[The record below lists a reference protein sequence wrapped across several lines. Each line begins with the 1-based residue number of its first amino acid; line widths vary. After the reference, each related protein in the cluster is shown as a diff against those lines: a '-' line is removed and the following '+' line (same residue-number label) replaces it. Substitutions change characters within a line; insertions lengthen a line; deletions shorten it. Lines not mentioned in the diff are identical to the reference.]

1 MDFFGTS
8 HRINRSINVL
18 MLAQSAT
25 TPEAI
30 QAIKTLQGYGSLVI
44 PKILDTCVK
53 TRLSAPLLTLLA
65 TYVAPETLPLFRQ
78 GLCSPVPRVV
88 ATVVE
93 VLTKSTDY
101 DPHLLLDGFAEP
113 GIAKSAVKQLLDAH
127 KQSLNPAILLRVLET
142 LSAEDRSLLSSLVL
156 QTASATTVSALIA
169 HLQSDEEDVRLLCT
183 QTLMR
188 FPIEA
193 VRTAF
198 YTLLTDPSSRLR
210 LAALAGLGRLP
221 FPPDFPVIF
230 QRLADEDARVRAET
244 KRFLSQCQV
253 PQLLEELFN
262 ILEDAAS
269 PIRADAADLLGTV
282 RDVRAM
288 QATAAA
294 RPHATATC
302 AALLRLL
309 SAPNTQVRRM
319 ALVGLTSVKSTFDIT
334 SVSPFLWDAD
344 HQSRRLAVA
353 ILKDYKVPQT
363 IEALKKAFR
372 NETSVVRLDALAILD
387 VIADTHIVREVLGS
401 FREEEEAIAER
412 AITLLGSRGA
422 TLVIQAALEFTAD
435 ADAYLRRTV
444 ATLLTL
450 TNDATVVPYLVD
462 MLAKPEAWV
471 RRCAAEVLG
480 MLGSKGRDA
489 VPALM
494 AMALRDEAEG
504 LIALDT
510 LTNIGDARAIPVCLT
525 HMQHGM
531 STLQE
536 KALHALAVVTDG
548 KNFDAVLYP
557 LLALRDSVP
566 QARKALFNQTA
577 VTIVRRFPGR
587 LTLDKVWPTIMTE
600 TQVIEVDIPE
610 NMGVVGPSLVVNV
623 VPQEAVRALEES
635 PAPPTD
641 APVPQLPAET
651 PTAEVVDPTAGIPG
665 TMLGG
670 RYLVI
675 QRIGEGGFG
684 TVVLVKDTV
693 VNEELIL
700 KFLHPRFATDQ
711 LMMQRFIHELLYARR
726 ITHEHVIRIH
736 DFLQFGHTYA
746 IAMEYFAGHNLAN
759 EIEEQRFLTDR
770 QRGFHILVSICRGMQ
785 RAHQIGILH
794 RDMKPTNIL
803 INDEGIVKIVD
814 FGLAAVMTDDATQL
828 TRVGEMLGTP
838 LYMAPEQANNGKLDA
853 RTDIYSLGV
862 IMYEMF
868 TGQPPYGGDRALAI
882 LFQHVAGNLTPPRT
896 VNPEIPPAVEAIIV
910 KAMAVD
916 PGQRF
921 QRMEEFESRLLPL
934 LS

>member
-30 QAIKTLQGYGSLVI
+30 QAIKTLQGYGALVV
-44 PKILDTCVK
+44 PKMLDACAK
-53 TRLSAPLLTLLA
+53 TRLSAPLLALLA
-65 TYVAPETLPLFRQ
+65 TYVAPETLPLFRK
-78 GLCSPVPRVV
+78 GLCSPIPRVV

-93 VLTKSTDY
+93 VLAKNTGY
-101 DPHLLLDGFAEP
+101 DPHLLLEFLTEP
-113 GIAKSAVKQLLDAH
+113 GIVKAAVKQLLDAH
-127 KQSLNPAILLRVLET
+127 KHSLNPVVLVRMLET
-142 LSAEDRSLLSSLVL
+142 LSADDRSLVASLVL
-156 QTASATTVSALIA
+156 QTASATTVPVLLA
-169 HLQSDEEDVRLLCT
+169 HLNSEAEDVRLICA
-183 QTLMR
+183 QTLLR
-188 FPIEA
+188 FPTEA

-198 YTLLTDPSSRLR
+198 YKLLTDPSSRLR

-221 FPPDFPVIF
+221 FPLDLPVIF
-230 QRLADEDARVRAET
+230 QCLTDEDGRVRSET
-244 KRFLSQCQV
+244 KRFLAQCQA
-253 PQLLEELFN
+253 PEILEQIFN
-262 ILEDAAS
+262 ILEQKPS
-269 PIRADAADLLGTV
+269 PLYAEAVDLLGTI

-288 QATAAA
+288 QDAAA
-294 RPHATATC
+294 TRPHATATC

-309 SAPNTQVRRM
+309 STLNTHVRRM
-319 ALVGLTSVKSTFDIT
+319 ALVGLTSTKGTFDIAA
-334 SVSPFLWDAD
+334 VSPFLWDTD
-344 HQSRRLAVA
+344 PQSRRLAVA
-353 ILKDYKVPQT
+353 ILKDYRVPQT

-372 NETSVVRLDALAILD
+372 DETSAVRLDALAILD
-387 VIADTHIVREVLGS
+387 VIADARILREVLSS
-401 FREEEEAIAER
+401 FREAEEAIAAR

-422 TLVIQAALEFTAD
+422 TPVIQAALEFIAD
-435 ADAYLRRTV
+435 EDAYLRHTV

-450 TNDATVVPYLVD
+450 TEDSSVGPYLVD
-462 MLAKPEAWV
+462 LLAKPEAWV
-471 RRCAAEVLG
+471 RRCAAAVLG
-480 MLGSKGRDA
+480 MLGQKGRDA
-489 VPALM
+489 VPALVEM
-494 AMALRDEAEG
+494 AERDEAEG
-504 LIALDT
+504 LIALDA
-510 LTNIGDARAIPVCLT
+510 LAKIGDARAIPVCLT
-525 HMQHGM
+525 HMQHGT

-536 KALHALAVVTDG
+536 KALHALAVLTDG

-557 LLALRDSVP
+557 LLALRDSIP
-566 QARKALFNQTA
+566 LARKGLFNQTA

-587 LTLDKVWPTIMTE
+587 LAMDKVLPMTMTE
-600 TQVIEVDIPE
+600 TQLMEVGTPQEIV
-610 NMGVVGPSLVVNV
+610 VVGPPSVVNV
-623 VPQEAVRALEES
+623 GPQEEVRALEES
-635 PAPPTD
+635 PVPPTD
-641 APVPQLPAET
+641 APVPQLPEEIPAAET
-651 PTAEVVDPTAGIPG
+651 LDPSAGIPG

-675 QRIGEGGFG
+675 RRIGEGGFG

-736 DFLQFGHTYA
+736 DFLQLNNTYA

-814 FGLAAVMTDDATQL
+814 FGLAAVMTEEATQL

-896 VNPEIPPAVEAIIV
+896 VNPEIPPAVEVIILR
-910 KAMAVD
+910 AMAVD
-916 PGQRF
+916 PDQRF
-921 QRMEEFESRLLPL
+921 QRMEEFESNLLPL